1 MADSRRQ
8 PHPKRLPRDSGELL
22 ALSHKELEQLAWGT
36 QLKLGYLHQKRAKL
50 LKAEPH
56 DNTALALAGAQI
68 KAAGNLLSVVLIRR
82 GQLRTQRRRDSG
94 QMPMRN
100 DAIAMAV
107 DSQLSG
113 RTWQRV
119 QEEADRI
126 LAAAAQDLVEEGNP

>member
-1 MADSRRQ
+1 MADSQRQ
-8 PHPKRLPRDSGELL
+8 PHPKRPPRDAGELL

-126 LAAAAQDLVEEGNP
+126 LAAAAQDLVKEGNP